1 MRKEVRVAKP
11 APNEYNIVFGGV
23 NMKSFKD
30 YARQT
35 DANSTAQQSQQAPE
49 GDNSAA
55 TANAEDLAKQIAR
68 AYNGKSNASMLKNIL
83 LQAEKSKRAGTLS
96 NEEIERFYQSFAPM
110 LDGVQRRKLRSIV
123 DKLKEI

>member
-1 MRKEVRVAKP
+1 
-11 APNEYNIVFGGV
+11 
-23 NMKSFKD
+23 MKSFKD

-35 DANSTAQQSQQAPE
+35 DATSTAQQSQQAPE

>member
-1 MRKEVRVAKP
+1 
-11 APNEYNIVFGGV
+11 
-23 NMKSFKD
+23 MKSFKD

-49 GDNSAA
+49 GDNSAT